1 MSGYELAHRA
11 KRRFVLLSVL
21 LMLLPVAPAP
31 AVTAQTSDAVAQ
43 MGSVQLTASD
53 LKDYVGQMDAE
64 TRRQALAD
72 PKLMNQLIQAEIARR
87 AVLNEAVAKNWQLK
101 PDVAKQIDTA
111 RNAIVLKSYL
121 AAVTALPQSYPS
133 DADIKAAYDLNR
145 DKFLMPRQ
153 YRLAQIFISSPPG
166 DKNAAAAQKM
176 ASDLAA
182 KAHAQG
188 AHFDQLA
195 RQNSQHKPSAAK
207 GGDTGW
213 LVENQLQPAIR
224 TKIAGMMRGDVSEP
238 IRGSQGWHIIRL
250 IDTKPAA
257 LKPLAEVRPI
267 IAASLRQQKQQGDE
281 MQYIARLLQ
290 KTPVSVNEAKLH
302 AALGGVK

>member
-1 MSGYELAHRA
+1 MSGYDLAHRA
-11 KRRFVLLSVL
+11 KRRFVPLSVL
-21 LMLLPVAPAP
+21 LMLLSVAPAP
-31 AVTAQTSDAVAQ
+31 AVTAQTSEAVAQ
-43 MGSVQLTASD
+43 MGSVRFTASD
-53 LKDYVGQMDAE
+53 LKDYVGRMDDE

-87 AVLNEAVAKNWQLK
+87 AVLNEAMAKNWQLK

-121 AAVTALPQSYPS
+121 AAVTELPRSYPS
-133 DADIKAAYDLNR
+133 DADIKTAYDLNR
-145 DKFLMPRQ
+145 DKFLVPRQ

-166 DKNAAAAQKM
+166 DKNAAAAQKK
-176 ASDLAA
+176 ANDLAA

-188 AHFDQLA
+188 AHFDELA

-257 LKPLAEVRPI
+257 LKPLAEVRPM

-281 MQYIARLLQ
+281 LQYIARLLQ

-302 AALGGVK
+302 AALGGVR